1 MTEPTP
7 TNGPSLDK
15 LSLDKLSLEG
25 LSLDGLTFD
34 MISST
39 ASDVSDDAPTRFH
52 YQQSGTL
59 VWGKY
64 TGDTVTQG
72 RMVGRVVGDRIEI
85 SFAHALVADGS
96 VVMGSAVSVA
106 EVRDDGLLYLIE
118 EFEKDGQTHH
128 SVCQQIA

>member
-7 TNGPSLDK
+7 TDGPSTDK
-15 LSLDKLSLEG
+15 ISLNELSLD
-25 LSLDGLTFD
+25 DLTFD

-39 ASDVSDDAPTRFH
+39 ASDVSDEAPTRFH
-52 YQQSGTL
+52 YRQDGVL

-118 EFEKDGQTHH
+118 EFEKDGQKHL
-128 SVCQQIA
+128 SVCKQTA

>member
-1 MTEPTP
+1 MTEHSPARHSPTEQTHTDSP
-7 TNGPSLDK
+7 HTNGLNLD
-15 LSLDKLSLEG
+15 D
-25 LSLDGLTFD
+25 LTFD

-39 ASDVSDDAPTRFH
+39 ASDVSDEAPTRFH
-52 YQQSGTL
+52 YRQHGLL
-59 VWGKY
+59 VWGEY

-106 EVRDDGLLYLIE
+106 ELRADGLIYLIE
-118 EFEKDGQTHH
+118 KFEKNGVTHQ
-128 SVCQQIA
+128 SVCVQVV